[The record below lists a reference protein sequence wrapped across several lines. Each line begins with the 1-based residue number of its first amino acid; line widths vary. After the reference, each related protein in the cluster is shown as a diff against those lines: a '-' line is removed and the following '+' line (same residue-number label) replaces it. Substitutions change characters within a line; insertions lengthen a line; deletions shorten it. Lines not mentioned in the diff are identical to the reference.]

1 MDIIIGAWPTQ
12 QGTAKAK
19 LLALEIQT
27 TKDSWRL
34 RKNSRTWSKRNY
46 SHDQRMESLDGYTVC
61 KEYSL
66 TRTSV
71 GALKWLRNKWEG
83 EEKGRKIDK

>member
-34 RKNSRTWSKRNY
+34 RKNSRTWSKRNFF
-46 SHDQRMESLDGYTVC
+46 HQQRLEILDGSIYGL
-61 KEYSL
+61 ERIFNSL
-66 TRTSV
+66 TLISV
-71 GALKWLRNKWEG
+71 GAVEMG
-83 EEKGRKIDK
+83 EK